1 VRSATRRR
9 ARAGGLSKL
18 NSVRHLAE
26 EARMRAPAAA
36 RPKNRVEV
44 DVVPG
49 EPGHR
54 TARAIAG
61 QCPPNKA
68 KAIDEPDAYRSKSSG
83 IP

>member
-1 VRSATRRR
+1 
-9 ARAGGLSKL
+9 
-18 NSVRHLAE
+18 
-26 EARMRAPAAA
+26 MRAPAAA

-61 QCPPNKA
+61 QCLPNKA